1 MVINCQKKYQN
12 NPKISKMPFKW
23 PKIVL
28 NILANGH
35 KWARNT
41 DTKLPD
47 LKLWKITKKW
57 GEFGKLDKMAMKTAQ
72 NAPNGENM
80 KNAQKCPKIAQKF
93 FPPNIWIFKQFLFCA
108 PTKNSLSKWAKLIGH
123 FKKLANFQF
132 SFLFFPNTIFFSMTI
147 KYFWPKVAHT
157 ADGGFGTLLG
167 KSSSWIGGGKHLKC
181 ASITN
186 QQSKSAISLLLFC
199 LVIVLKKHF

>member
-1 MVINCQKKYQN
+1 MVLNGPGIQTPNCLTLNCGKL
-12 NPKISKMPFKW
+12 PKNEGNLENWTRWQWKRPKMLPMGKTWKMPKNAPKW
-23 PKIVL
+23 P
-28 NILANGH
+28 
-35 KWARNT
+35 R
-41 DTKLPD
+41 
-47 LKLWKITKKW
+47 
-57 GEFGKLDKMAMKTAQ
+57 
-72 NAPNGENM
+72 
-80 KNAQKCPKIAQKF
+80 F